1 MKRFV
6 LFYFTLILS
15 LWTIQGQIRG
25 NEIRVV
31 VSPDH
36 IDWTYQPE
44 EKCCFRIQV
53 YKAQNLLPGAV
64 IDYELGPEMYPTEKK
79 TGIVLKNGELT
90 VKSSLKQPGFIRCK
104 VKAHINGRIYEG
116 NAAAA
121 YAPEKIQA
129 QVKDPADFDSFWEKT
144 LEEARWTPL
153 NPTMELIPERCTE
166 KVNVYQVS
174 FQNIRWG
181 SRTYGILCMPKASGK
196 YPALLRVP
204 GAGIRPYYGDIQTAE
219 KGAITLEIGIH
230 GIPVTMTQDF
240 YDRLYSGALANYW
253 QSNADNRDE
262 FYYKRVFVGA
272 VRAVDFI
279 CSLPEY
285 NGKAL
290 GVTGSSQGGALSFS
304 TAALDSRITC
314 LAAIHPAMCDHE
326 AFVYGQAGG
335 WPHYFYNQK
344 QLDKVRL
351 NVSRY
356 YDSVNFARR
365 IRVPG
370 WYSWGWNDEVCPPTS
385 MHAAYNSLTAPKE
398 LHPYLE
404 TGHFW
409 YQEQY
414 DAWNQWLWK
423 QLGLE

>member
-1 MKRFV
+1 MKRIYLIYIV
-6 LFYFTLILS
+6 LLS
-15 LWTIQGQIRG
+15 LLPIQAQIRG
-25 NEIRVV
+25 NEIRVI
-31 VSPDH
+31 VSPNH
-36 IDWTYQPE
+36 TDWTYQLK
-44 EKCCFRIQV
+44 EKCTFNIQV

-64 IDYELGPEMYPTEKK
+64 IDYELGPEMYPTETQK
-79 TGIVLKNGELT
+79 GIVLKNGEIT
-90 VKSSLKQPGFIRCK
+90 VKSSMDKPGFIRCK
-104 VKAHINGRIYEG
+104 VKAHVNGRTYEG
-116 NAAAA
+116 IAAAA
-121 YAPEKIQA
+121 YAPDKIQA
-129 QVKDPADFDSFWEKT
+129 KVKNPEDFDIFWSKA

-153 NPTMELIPERCTE
+153 QPTMELMPERCTE
-166 KVNVYQVS
+166 KVNVYHVS
-174 FQNIRWG
+174 FHNIRWG
-181 SRTYGILCMPKASGK
+181 SRTYGILCIPKAPGK

-204 GAGIRPYYGDIQTAE
+204 GAGIRPYYGDMQTAE
-219 KGAITLEIGIH
+219 KGAITLEIGVH
-230 GIPVTMTQDF
+230 GIPVTMTQDY
-240 YDRLYSGALANYW
+240 YDKLFQGALFSYW
-253 QSNADNRDE
+253 TTNADNRDD

-304 TAALDSRITC
+304 TAALNNRVTC

-335 WPHYFYNQK
+335 WPHYFYQ
-344 QLDKVRL
+344 QPTPDKARL
-351 NVSRY
+351 EVSRY

-365 IRVPG
+365 IQVPG

-385 MHAAYNSLTAPKE
+385 MHAAYNSLNAPKE
-398 LHPYLE
+398 FHPYLE

-414 DAWNQWLWK
+414 DAWNNWLWE

>member
-1 MKRFV
+1 MKRIALFCSALV
-6 LFYFTLILS
+6 LTLLT
-15 LWTIQGQIRG
+15 LQAQIRG

-36 IDWTYQPE
+36 TDWTYQPK
-44 EKCCFRIQV
+44 EKCSFRIQV

-79 TGIVLKNGELT
+79 QGVVLKNGELT

-104 VKAHINGRIYEG
+104 VRAHVNGRTYEG
-116 NAAAA
+116 IAAAG

-129 QVKDPADFDSFWEKT
+129 KVKNPQDFDEFWKKT
-144 LEEARWTPL
+144 LEEARRTPL
-153 NPTMELIPERCTE
+153 KPTMELIPERCTE
-166 KVNVYQVS
+166 TVNVYHVS
-174 FQNIRWG
+174 FHNIRWG
-181 SRTYGILCMPKASGK
+181 SRTYGILCMPKAPGK

-219 KGAITLEIGIH
+219 KGAITLEIGVH
-230 GIPVTMTQDF
+230 GIPVNLTQDF

-253 QSNADNRDE
+253 QANADNRDE

-279 CSLPEY
+279 CSLPQY

-304 TAALDSRITC
+304 TAALHPSVTC
-314 LAAIHPAMCDHE
+314 LAAVHPAMCDHE
-326 AFVYGQAGG
+326 AFIYGQAGG
-335 WPHYFYNQK
+335 WPHYFYYQK
-344 QLDKVRL
+344 PDADRL
-351 NVSRY
+351 EVSRY
-356 YDSVNFARR
+356 YDSVNFARL
-365 IRVPG
+365 IQVPG

-423 QLGLE
+423 QMGLE